1 MTPMQEF
8 YEKQAAVIIKN
19 LEKRNMEGY
28 YCPDSKSAV
37 EKAMSFLP
45 DCAVVS
51 WGGSMTLTE
60 CGMMDALN
68 AASGLTLLD
77 RSQAST
83 PEETKAIY
91 HQALC
96 ADYYFMSSNAI
107 TLDGKLVNI
116 DGTGNRVAALTYGPD
131 HVILL
136 VGMNKVAKDETAA
149 LERLHTSAAPPNA
162 MRLNLKTPCGLTGV
176 CSDCTAQ
183 ECICSQTLIIR
194 YNRFKG
200 RIKVI
205 LIGENHGY

>member
-8 YEKQAAVIIKN
+8 YEKQASVIIKN

-45 DCAVVS
+45 DSAVVS

-60 CGMMDALN
+60 CGMMEALN
-68 AASGLTLLD
+68 DSGLTLID
-77 RSQAST
+77 RSKAAT
-83 PEETKAIY
+83 PEETKAMY

-136 VGMNKVAKDETAA
+136 VGMNKVAKMKP
-149 LERLHTSAAPPNA
+149 LPWSAYIPVQHLQ
-162 MRLNLKTPCGLTGV
+162 MPC
-176 CSDCTAQ
+176 A
-183 ECICSQTLIIR
+183 
-194 YNRFKG
+194 
-200 RIKVI
+200 
-205 LIGENHGY
+205 

>member
-8 YEKQAAVIIKN
+8 YEKQASIIIKN

-37 EKAMSFLP
+37 KKAMSFLP

-51 WGGSMTLTE
+51 RGGSMTLTE
-60 CGMMDALN
+60 CGMMDALK
-68 AASGLTLLD
+68 ASGLTLID
-77 RSQAST
+77 RSQAVT
-83 PEETKAIY
+83 PEETKAMY
-91 HQALC
+91 RQALS

-136 VGMNKVAKDETAA
+136 VGMNKAAKDEASA
-149 LERLHTSAAPPNA
+149 LERIHTQAAPPNA
-162 MRLNLKTPCGLTGV
+162 MRLKMKTPCGLTGV
-176 CSDCTAQ
+176 CSDCTSK

-205 LIGENHGY
+205 LIGENLGY

>member
-8 YEKQAAVIIKN
+8 YEKQASIIIKN

-37 EKAMSFLP
+37 KKAMSFLP

-51 WGGSMTLTE
+51 WGGSMSLTE
-60 CGMMDALN
+60 CGMMDALK
-68 AASGLTLLD
+68 ASGLTLID
-77 RSQAST
+77 RSQAVT
-83 PEETKAIY
+83 PEETKAMY
-91 HQALC
+91 RQALS

-136 VGMNKVAKDETAA
+136 VGMNKAAKDEASA
-149 LERLHTSAAPPNA
+149 LERIHTQAAPPNA
-162 MRLNLKTPCGLTGV
+162 MRLKMKTPCGLTGV
-176 CSDCTAQ
+176 CSDCTSK

-194 YNRFKG
+194 YNRFKE

-205 LIGENHGY
+205 LIGENLGY

>member
-1 MTPMQEF
+1 MQEF
-8 YEKQAAVIIKN
+8 YEKQASIIIKN

-28 YCPDSKSAV
+28 YFPDSKSAV
-37 EKAMSFLP
+37 KKAMSFLP

-60 CGMMDALN
+60 CGMMDALK
-68 AASGLTLLD
+68 ASGLTLID
-77 RSQAST
+77 RSQAVT
-83 PEETKAIY
+83 PEETKAMY
-91 HQALC
+91 RQALS

-136 VGMNKVAKDETAA
+136 VGMNKAAKDEASA
-149 LERLHTSAAPPNA
+149 LERIHTQAAPPNA
-162 MRLNLKTPCGLTGV
+162 MRLKMKTPCGLTGV
-176 CSDCTAQ
+176 CSDCTSK

-205 LIGENHGY
+205 LIGENLGY

>member
-8 YEKQAAVIIKN
+8 YEKQASIIIKN

-28 YCPDSKSAV
+28 YFPDSKSAV
-37 EKAMSFLP
+37 KKAMSFLP
-45 DCAVVS
+45 DFAVVS

-60 CGMMDALN
+60 CGMMDALK
-68 AASGLTLLD
+68 ASGLTLID
-77 RSQAST
+77 RSQAVT
-83 PEETKAIY
+83 PEETKAMY
-91 HQALC
+91 RQALS

-136 VGMNKVAKDETAA
+136 VGMNKAAKDEASA
-149 LERLHTSAAPPNA
+149 LERIHTQAAPPNA
-162 MRLNLKTPCGLTGV
+162 MRLKMKTPCGLTGV
-176 CSDCTAQ
+176 CSDCTSK

-205 LIGENHGY
+205 LIGENLGY